1 MLNAF
6 FLTVVIFVSLPLASS
21 KLYIYSSELY
31 RMICILH
38 VYCYVFMYTNK
49 YILLHDW
56 EGNMYRL
63 NCERKE

>member
-31 RMICILH
+31 RMMHITCILLCVH
-38 VYCYVFMYTNK
+38 V
-49 YILLHDW
+49 HQ
-56 EGNMYRL
+56 
-63 NCERKE
+63 